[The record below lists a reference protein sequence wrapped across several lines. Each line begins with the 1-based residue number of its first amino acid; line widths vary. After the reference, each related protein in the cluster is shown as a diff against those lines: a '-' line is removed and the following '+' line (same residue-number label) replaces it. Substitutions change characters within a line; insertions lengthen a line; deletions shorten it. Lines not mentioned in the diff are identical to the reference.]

1 MKLNK
6 FFMLGLAGLAFAA
19 CSNEDEVGND
29 LSQNSKTITVKIET
43 GGYTTRASGDEAWTD
58 GTNNNQSPIT
68 VNTVTLYLL
77 DKDGAIVDTKI
88 LENKSSDTVHGV
100 SGTVTKIAAVA
111 NCQPTASG
119 TWANVVA
126 ETFDVADYQTAENAP
141 VYAEAVDITYKNTD
155 TQEGYPMYEATLQ
168 LATKMSRIEL
178 SGNLQCTNLAES
190 AYKTLTLEY
199 VGINGANTKFTLKGI
214 GSEPHPVT
222 SNLTGFPDLT
232 PDTGTPTA
240 FYDAAATPAPV
251 LNDKNTPVALGTSYG
266 YSVCGMPELLLR
278 FNSEPVDDVKEGYII
293 YDPAYLKITGF
304 KTADGNVVA
313 MESGKIY
320 QITDLEF
327 TEEDI
332 TTLEKDK
339 ICITATVRVA
349 PWDIVA
355 VEPSYGE

>member
-6 FFMLGLAGLAFAA
+6 YFMLGLAGLAFAA

-43 GGYTTRASGDEAWTD
+43 GGYTTRASGNEAWTN
-58 GTNNNQSPIT
+58 GANNQSQIT

-77 DKDGAIVDTKI
+77 DKDGAIVDTKT
-88 LENKSSDTVHGV
+88 LANKLSDTFHGV

-119 TWANVVA
+119 TWANVVV
-126 ETFDVADYQTAENAP
+126 ETFDVADYQTVENAP

-155 TQEGYPMYEATLQ
+155 TQDGYPMYEATLQ
-168 LATKMSRIEL
+168 LVTKMSRIEL
-178 SGNLQCTNLAES
+178 SGNLQCTNLTES

-199 VGINGANTKFTLKGI
+199 VGINRANTKFTLKGI
-214 GSEPHPVT
+214 GSDPHPVT
-222 SNLTGFPDLT
+222 DNLPGF

-251 LNDKNTPVALGTSYG
+251 LDDKNTSVALGTSYG

-278 FNSEPVDDVKEGYII
+278 FDSEPIDNVTEGYII

-313 MESGKIY
+313 MEPGKIY

-327 TEEDI
+327 TEENI

-339 ICITATVRVA
+339 ICITATVSVA

>member
-58 GTNNNQSPIT
+58 GTNNHQSPIT
-68 VNTVTLYLL
+68 VNTITLYLL
-77 DKDGAIVDTKI
+77 DKDGAIVDTKT
-88 LENKSSDTVHGV
+88 LEKKFSDTFHGV

-199 VGINGANTKFTLKGI
+199 VGINGANTKFTLKGT
-214 GSEPHPVT
+214 GSEPHSVT

-327 TEEDI
+327 TEENI

>member
-6 FFMLGLAGLAFAA
+6 YFMLGLAGLAFAA

-43 GGYTTRASGDEAWTD
+43 GGYTTRASGNEAWTN
-58 GTNNNQSPIT
+58 GANNQSQIT

-88 LENKSSDTVHGV
+88 LENKSSDTFHGV

-190 AYKTLTLEY
+190 AYKALTLEY
-199 VGINGANTKFTLKGI
+199 VGINRANTKFTLRGI
-214 GSEPHPVT
+214 GSDPHSVT
-222 SNLTGFPDLT
+222 DNLPGF

-304 KTADGNVVA
+304 KTAGGNTVA
-313 MESGKIY
+313 MEPGKIY

-327 TEEDI
+327 TEENI

-349 PWDIVA
+349 PWDIAA

>member
-6 FFMLGLAGLAFAA
+6 YFMLGLAGLAFAA

-43 GGYTTRASGDEAWTD
+43 GGYTTRASGNEAWTN
-58 GTNNNQSPIT
+58 GANNQSQIT

-88 LENKSSDTVHGV
+88 LENKSSDTFHGV

-199 VGINGANTKFTLKGI
+199 VGINGANTKFTLDGT
-214 GSEPHPVT
+214 GSDPHSVT
-222 SNLTGFPDLT
+222 DNLPGF

-240 FYDAAATPAPV
+240 FYDAAAAPAPV
-251 LNDKNTPVALGTSYG
+251 LSNKNTSVALGTSYG

-278 FNSEPVDDVKEGYII
+278 FDSEPIDNVTEGYII

-304 KTADGNVVA
+304 KTAGGDTVA
-313 MESGKIY
+313 MEPGKIY

-339 ICITATVRVA
+339 ICITATVSVA

>member
-6 FFMLGLAGLAFAA
+6 YFMLGLAGLAFAA

-43 GGYTTRASGDEAWTD
+43 GGYTTRASGNEAWTN
-58 GTNNNQSPIT
+58 GANNQSQIT

-77 DKDGAIVDTKI
+77 DKDGAIVDTKT
-88 LENKSSDTVHGV
+88 LANKLSDTFHGV

-155 TQEGYPMYEATLQ
+155 TQDGYPMYEATLQ

-199 VGINGANTKFTLKGI
+199 VGINRANTKFTLKGI
-214 GSEPHPVT
+214 GSDPHSVT
-222 SNLTGFPDLT
+222 GNLPGF

-251 LNDKNTPVALGTSYG
+251 LDDKNTSVALGTSYG

-278 FNSEPVDDVKEGYII
+278 FDSEPIDNVTEGYII

-304 KTADGNVVA
+304 KTADGNTVA
-313 MESGKIY
+313 MEPGKIY

-339 ICITATVRVA
+339 ICITATVSVA

>member
-6 FFMLGLAGLAFAA
+6 YFMLGLAGLAFAA

-43 GGYTTRASGDEAWTD
+43 GGYTTRASGNEAWTN
-58 GTNNNQSPIT
+58 GANNQSQIT

-88 LENKSSDTVHGV
+88 LENKSSDTFHGV

-119 TWANVVA
+119 TWANVIA

-199 VGINGANTKFTLKGI
+199 VGINGANTKFTLDGT
-214 GSEPHPVT
+214 GSDPHSVT
-222 SNLTGFPDLT
+222 DNLPGF

-240 FYDAAATPAPV
+240 FYDAAAAPAPV
-251 LNDKNTPVALGTSYG
+251 LSNKNTSVALGTSYG

-278 FNSEPVDDVKEGYII
+278 FDSEPIDNVTEGYII

-304 KTADGNVVA
+304 KTAGGDTVA
-313 MESGKIY
+313 MEPGKIY

-339 ICITATVRVA
+339 ICITATVSVA

>member
-6 FFMLGLAGLAFAA
+6 YFMLGLAGLAFAA

-43 GGYTTRASGDEAWTD
+43 GGYTTRASGNEAWTN
-58 GTNNNQSPIT
+58 GANNQSQIT

-77 DKDGAIVDTKI
+77 DKDGAIVDTKT
-88 LENKSSDTVHGV
+88 LANKLSDTFHGV

-178 SGNLQCTNLAES
+178 SGNLQCTNLTES

-199 VGINGANTKFTLKGI
+199 VGINRANTKFTLKGI
-214 GSEPHPVT
+214 GSDPHSVT
-222 SNLTGFPDLT
+222 DNLPGF

-251 LNDKNTPVALGTSYG
+251 LDDKNTSVALGTSYG

-278 FNSEPVDDVKEGYII
+278 FDSEPIDNVTEGYII
-293 YDPAYLKITGF
+293 YAPAYLKITGF
-304 KTADGNVVA
+304 KTDGGNTVA
-313 MESGKIY
+313 MEPGKIY

-327 TEEDI
+327 TEENI

-339 ICITATVRVA
+339 ICITATVSVA

>member
-6 FFMLGLAGLAFAA
+6 YFMLGLAGLAFAA

-43 GGYTTRASGDEAWTD
+43 GGYTTRASGNEAWTN
-58 GTNNNQSPIT
+58 GANNQSQIT

-77 DKDGAIVDTKI
+77 DKDGAIVDTKT
-88 LENKSSDTVHGV
+88 LANKLSDTFHGV

-119 TWANVVA
+119 TWANVVV

-155 TQEGYPMYEATLQ
+155 TQDGYPMYEATLQ
-168 LATKMSRIEL
+168 LVTKMSRIEL
-178 SGNLQCTNLAES
+178 SGNLQCTNLTES

-199 VGINGANTKFTLKGI
+199 VGINRANTKFTLKGI
-214 GSEPHPVT
+214 GSDPHPVT
-222 SNLTGFPDLT
+222 DNLPGF

-251 LNDKNTPVALGTSYG
+251 LDDKNTSVALGTSYG

-278 FNSEPVDDVKEGYII
+278 FDSEPIDNVTEGYII

-313 MESGKIY
+313 MEPGKIY

-327 TEEDI
+327 TEENI

-339 ICITATVRVA
+339 ICITATISVA

>member
-1 MKLNK
+1 
-6 FFMLGLAGLAFAA
+6 MLGLAGLAFAA

-43 GGYTTRASGDEAWTD
+43 GGYTTRASGNEAWTD
-58 GTNNNQSPIT
+58 GTNNQSPIT

-77 DKDGAIVDTKI
+77 DKDVAIVDTKT
-88 LENKSSDTVHGV
+88 LENKFSDTFHGV

-119 TWANVVA
+119 TWANIVA
-126 ETFDVADYQTAENAP
+126 ETFDVANYQTAENAP

-155 TQEGYPMYEATLQ
+155 TQDGYPMYEATLQ

-199 VGINGANTKFTLKGI
+199 VGINGANTKFALDGT
-214 GSEPHPVT
+214 GSDPHSVT
-222 SNLTGFPDLT
+222 DNLPGF

-240 FYDAAATPAPV
+240 FYDAAAAPAPV
-251 LNDKNTPVALGTSYG
+251 LSNKNTSVALGTSYG

-278 FNSEPVDDVKEGYII
+278 FDSEPIDNVTEGYII

-304 KTADGNVVA
+304 KTAGGNTVA
-313 MESGKIY
+313 MEPGKIY

-327 TEEDI
+327 TEENI

-339 ICITATVRVA
+339 ICITATVSVA

>member
-6 FFMLGLAGLAFAA
+6 YFMLGLAGLAFAA

-43 GGYTTRASGDEAWTD
+43 GGYTTRASGNEAWTN
-58 GTNNNQSPIT
+58 GANNQSQIT

-88 LENKSSDTVHGV
+88 LENKSSDTFHGV
-100 SGTVTKIAAVA
+100 SGTVAKIAAVA

-199 VGINGANTKFTLKGI
+199 VGINGANTKFTLDGT
-214 GSEPHPVT
+214 GSDPHSVT
-222 SNLTGFPDLT
+222 DNLPGF

-240 FYDAAATPAPV
+240 FYDAAAAPAPV
-251 LNDKNTPVALGTSYG
+251 LSNKNTSVALGTSYG

-278 FNSEPVDDVKEGYII
+278 FDSEPIDNVTEGYII

-304 KTADGNVVA
+304 KTAGGNTVA
-313 MESGKIY
+313 MEPGKIY

-339 ICITATVRVA
+339 ICITATVSVA

>member
-1 MKLNK
+1 
-6 FFMLGLAGLAFAA
+6 MLGLAGLAFAA

-88 LENKSSDTVHGV
+88 LENKSSDTFHGV

-232 PDTGTPTA
+232 LIQVHQLHFT
-240 FYDAAATPAPV
+240 
-251 LNDKNTPVALGTSYG
+251 
-266 YSVCGMPELLLR
+266 MQLLLLLL
-278 FNSEPVDDVKEGYII
+278 Y
-293 YDPAYLKITGF
+293 
-304 KTADGNVVA
+304 
-313 MESGKIY
+313 
-320 QITDLEF
+320 
-327 TEEDI
+327 
-332 TTLEKDK
+332 
-339 ICITATVRVA
+339 
-349 PWDIVA
+349 
-355 VEPSYGE
+355 

>member
-43 GGYTTRASGDEAWTD
+43 GGYTTRASGNGAWTN
-58 GTNNNQSPIT
+58 GANNQSQIT

-77 DKDGAIVDTKI
+77 DKDGAIVDTKT
-88 LENKSSDTVHGV
+88 LEKKFSDTFHGV

-119 TWANVVA
+119 TWANIVA

-155 TQEGYPMYEATLQ
+155 TQDGYPMYEATLQ
-168 LATKMSRIEL
+168 MATKMSRIEL

-199 VGINGANTKFTLKGI
+199 VGINRANTKFTLDGT
-214 GSEPHPVT
+214 GSDPHSVT
-222 SNLTGFPDLT
+222 DNLPGF

-240 FYDAAATPAPV
+240 FYDAAAAPAPV
-251 LNDKNTPVALGTSYG
+251 LSNKNTSVALGTSYG

-278 FNSEPVDDVKEGYII
+278 FDSEPIDNVTEGYII

-304 KTADGNVVA
+304 KTAGGNTVA
-313 MESGKIY
+313 MEPGKIY

-327 TEEDI
+327 TEENI

-339 ICITATVRVA
+339 ICITATVSVA

>member
-6 FFMLGLAGLAFAA
+6 YFMLGLAGLAFAA

-43 GGYTTRASGDEAWTD
+43 GGYTTRASGNEAWTN
-58 GTNNNQSPIT
+58 GANNQSQIT

-77 DKDGAIVDTKI
+77 DKDGAIVDTKT
-88 LENKSSDTVHGV
+88 LANKLSDTFHGV
-100 SGTVTKIAAVA
+100 SGTVTKIAAGA
-111 NCQPTASG
+111 NCQRTASG
-119 TWANVVA
+119 TWGNVVV

-155 TQEGYPMYEATLQ
+155 TQDGYPMYEATLQ
-168 LATKMSRIEL
+168 LVTKMSRIEL
-178 SGNLQCTNLAES
+178 SGNLQCTNLTES

-199 VGINGANTKFTLKGI
+199 VGINRANTKFTLKGI
-214 GSEPHPVT
+214 GSDPHPVT
-222 SNLTGFPDLT
+222 DNLPGF

-251 LNDKNTPVALGTSYG
+251 LDDKNTSVALGTSYG

-278 FNSEPVDDVKEGYII
+278 FDSEPIDNVTEGYII

-313 MESGKIY
+313 MEPGKIY

-327 TEEDI
+327 TEENI

-339 ICITATVRVA
+339 ICITATVSVA

>member
-1 MKLNK
+1 
-6 FFMLGLAGLAFAA
+6 MLGLAGLAFAA

-43 GGYTTRASGDEAWTD
+43 GGYTTRASGNGAWTN
-58 GTNNNQSPIT
+58 GANNQSQIT

-77 DKDGAIVDTKI
+77 DKDGAIVDTKT
-88 LENKSSDTVHGV
+88 LEKKFSDTFHGV

-111 NCQPTASG
+111 NCQPIASG
-119 TWANVVA
+119 TWANIVA

-155 TQEGYPMYEATLQ
+155 TQDGYPMYEATLQ

-199 VGINGANTKFTLKGI
+199 VGINRANTKFTLDGT
-214 GSEPHPVT
+214 GSDPHSVT
-222 SNLTGFPDLT
+222 DNLPGF

-240 FYDAAATPAPV
+240 FYDAAAAPAPV
-251 LNDKNTPVALGTSYG
+251 LSNKNTSVALGTSYG

-278 FNSEPVDDVKEGYII
+278 FDSEPIDNVTEGYII

-304 KTADGNVVA
+304 KTAGGNTVA
-313 MESGKIY
+313 MEPGKIY

-327 TEEDI
+327 TEENI

-339 ICITATVRVA
+339 ICITATVSVA

>member
-43 GGYTTRASGDEAWTD
+43 GGYTTRASGNGAWTN
-58 GTNNNQSPIT
+58 GANNQSQIT

-77 DKDGAIVDTKI
+77 DKDGAIVDTKT
-88 LENKSSDTVHGV
+88 LEKKFSDTFHGV

-119 TWANVVA
+119 TWANIVA

-155 TQEGYPMYEATLQ
+155 TQDGYPMYEATLQ

-199 VGINGANTKFTLKGI
+199 VGINRANTKFTLDGT
-214 GSEPHPVT
+214 GSDPHSVT
-222 SNLTGFPDLT
+222 DNLPGF

-240 FYDAAATPAPV
+240 FYDAAAAPV
-251 LNDKNTPVALGTSYG
+251 PVLSNKNTSVALGTSYG

-278 FNSEPVDDVKEGYII
+278 FDSEPIDNVTEGYII

-304 KTADGNVVA
+304 KTAGGNTVA
-313 MESGKIY
+313 MEPGKIY

-327 TEEDI
+327 TEENI

-339 ICITATVRVA
+339 ICITATVSVA

>member
-43 GGYTTRASGDEAWTD
+43 GGYTTRASGNEAWTD
-58 GTNNNQSPIT
+58 GTNNQSPIT

-77 DKDGAIVDTKI
+77 DKDGAIVDTKT
-88 LENKSSDTVHGV
+88 LENKFSDTFHGV

-119 TWANVVA
+119 TWANIVA
-126 ETFDVADYQTAENAP
+126 ETFDVANYQTAENAP

-155 TQEGYPMYEATLQ
+155 TQDGYPMYEATLQ

-199 VGINGANTKFTLKGI
+199 VGINGANTKFTLDGT
-214 GSEPHPVT
+214 GSDPHSVT
-222 SNLTGFPDLT
+222 DNLPGF

-240 FYDAAATPAPV
+240 FYDAAAAPAPV
-251 LNDKNTPVALGTSYG
+251 LSNKNTSVALGTSYG

-278 FNSEPVDDVKEGYII
+278 FDSEPIDNVTEGYII

-304 KTADGNVVA
+304 KTAGGNTVA
-313 MESGKIY
+313 MEPGKIY
-320 QITDLEF
+320 QIYALY
-327 TEEDI
+327 
-332 TTLEKDK
+332 
-339 ICITATVRVA
+339 V
-349 PWDIVA
+349 
-355 VEPSYGE
+355 

>member
-6 FFMLGLAGLAFAA
+6 YFMLGLAGLAFAA

-43 GGYTTRASGDEAWTD
+43 GGYTTRASGNEAWTN
-58 GTNNNQSPIT
+58 GANNQSQIT

-77 DKDGAIVDTKI
+77 DKDGAIVDTKT
-88 LENKSSDTVHGV
+88 LANKLSDTFHGV

-178 SGNLQCTNLAES
+178 SGNLQCTNLTES

-199 VGINGANTKFTLKGI
+199 VGINRANTKFTLKGI
-214 GSEPHPVT
+214 GSDPHSVT
-222 SNLTGFPDLT
+222 DNLPGF

-251 LNDKNTPVALGTSYG
+251 LDDKNTSVALGTSYG

-278 FNSEPVDDVKEGYII
+278 FDSEPIDNVTEGYII

-304 KTADGNVVA
+304 KTDGGNTVA
-313 MESGKIY
+313 MEPGKIY

-327 TEEDI
+327 TEENI

-339 ICITATVRVA
+339 ICITATVSVA

>member
-6 FFMLGLAGLAFAA
+6 YFMLGLAGLAFAA

-43 GGYTTRASGDEAWTD
+43 GGYTTRASGNEAWTN
-58 GTNNNQSPIT
+58 GANNQSQIT

-77 DKDGAIVDTKI
+77 DKDGAIVDTKT
-88 LENKSSDTVHGV
+88 LANKLSDTFHGV

-119 TWANVVA
+119 TWANVVV

-155 TQEGYPMYEATLQ
+155 TQDGYPMYEATLQ
-168 LATKMSRIEL
+168 LVTKMSRIEL
-178 SGNLQCTNLAES
+178 SGNLQCTNLTES

-199 VGINGANTKFTLKGI
+199 VGINRANTKFTLKGI
-214 GSEPHPVT
+214 GSDPHPVT
-222 SNLTGFPDLT
+222 DNLPGF

-251 LNDKNTPVALGTSYG
+251 LDDKNTSVALGTSYG

-278 FNSEPVDDVKEGYII
+278 FDSEPIDNVTEGYII

-313 MESGKIY
+313 MEPGKTY

-327 TEEDI
+327 TEENI

-339 ICITATVRVA
+339 ICITATVSVA

>member
-6 FFMLGLAGLAFAA
+6 YFMLGLAGLAFAA

-43 GGYTTRASGDEAWTD
+43 GGYTTRASGNEAWTN
-58 GTNNNQSPIT
+58 GANNQSQIT

-77 DKDGAIVDTKI
+77 DKDGAIVDTKT
-88 LENKSSDTVHGV
+88 LANKLSDTFHGV

-155 TQEGYPMYEATLQ
+155 TQDGYPMYEATLQ

-178 SGNLQCTNLAES
+178 SGNLQCTNLTES

-199 VGINGANTKFTLKGI
+199 VGINRANTKFTLKGI
-214 GSEPHPVT
+214 GSDPHSVT
-222 SNLTGFPDLT
+222 GNLPGF

-240 FYDAAATPAPV
+240 FYDAAAIPAPV
-251 LNDKNTPVALGTSYG
+251 LDDKNTSVALGTSYG

-278 FNSEPVDDVKEGYII
+278 FDSEPIDNVTEGYII

-313 MESGKIY
+313 MEPGKIY

-327 TEEDI
+327 TEENI

-339 ICITATVRVA
+339 ICITATVSVA

>member
-6 FFMLGLAGLAFAA
+6 YFMLGLAGLAFAA

-43 GGYTTRASGDEAWTD
+43 GGYTTRASGNEAWTN
-58 GTNNNQSPIT
+58 GANNQSQIT

-77 DKDGAIVDTKI
+77 DKDGAIVDTKT
-88 LENKSSDTVHGV
+88 LANKLSDTFHGV

-119 TWANVVA
+119 TWANVVV

-155 TQEGYPMYEATLQ
+155 IQDGYPMYEATLQ
-168 LATKMSRIEL
+168 LVTKMSRIEL
-178 SGNLQCTNLAES
+178 SGNLQCTNLTES

-199 VGINGANTKFTLKGI
+199 VGINRANTKFTLKGI
-214 GSEPHPVT
+214 GSDPHPVT
-222 SNLTGFPDLT
+222 DNLPGF

-251 LNDKNTPVALGTSYG
+251 LDDKNTSVALGTSYG

-278 FNSEPVDDVKEGYII
+278 FDSEPIDNVTEGYII

-313 MESGKIY
+313 MEPGKIY

-327 TEEDI
+327 TEENI

-339 ICITATVRVA
+339 ICITATVSVA

>member
-6 FFMLGLAGLAFAA
+6 YFMLGLAGLAFAA

-43 GGYTTRASGDEAWTD
+43 GGYTTRASGNEAWTN
-58 GTNNNQSPIT
+58 GANNQSQIT

-77 DKDGAIVDTKI
+77 DKDGAIVDTKT
-88 LENKSSDTVHGV
+88 LANKLSDTFHGV

-119 TWANVVA
+119 TWANVVV

-155 TQEGYPMYEATLQ
+155 TQDGYPMYEATLQ
-168 LATKMSRIEL
+168 LVTKMSRIEL
-178 SGNLQCTNLAES
+178 SGNLQCTNLTES

-199 VGINGANTKFTLKGI
+199 VGINRANTKFTLKGI
-214 GSEPHPVT
+214 GSDPHPVT
-222 SNLTGFPDLT
+222 DNLPGF

-251 LNDKNTPVALGTSYG
+251 LDDKNTSVALGTSYG

-278 FNSEPVDDVKEGYII
+278 FDSEPIDNVTEGYII

-313 MESGKIY
+313 MEPGKIY

-327 TEEDI
+327 TEENI

>member
-43 GGYTTRASGDEAWTD
+43 GGYITRASGNGAWTN
-58 GTNNNQSPIT
+58 GANNQSQIT

-77 DKDGAIVDTKI
+77 DKDGAIVDTKT
-88 LENKSSDTVHGV
+88 LEKKFSDTFHGV

-119 TWANVVA
+119 TWANIVA

-155 TQEGYPMYEATLQ
+155 TQDGYPMYEATLQ

-199 VGINGANTKFTLKGI
+199 VGINRANTKFTLDGT
-214 GSEPHPVT
+214 GSDPHSVT
-222 SNLTGFPDLT
+222 DNLPGF

-240 FYDAAATPAPV
+240 FYDAAAAPAPV
-251 LNDKNTPVALGTSYG
+251 LSNKNTSVALGTSYG

-278 FNSEPVDDVKEGYII
+278 FDSEPIDNVTEGYII

-304 KTADGNVVA
+304 KTAGGNTVA
-313 MESGKIY
+313 MEPGKIY

-327 TEEDI
+327 TEENI

-339 ICITATVRVA
+339 ICITATVSVA

>member
-1 MKLNK
+1 M
-6 FFMLGLAGLAFAA
+6 
-19 CSNEDEVGND
+19 
-29 LSQNSKTITVKIET
+29 SQNSKTITVKIET
-43 GGYTTRASGDEAWTD
+43 GGYTTRASGNGAWTN
-58 GTNNNQSPIT
+58 GANNQSQIT

-77 DKDGAIVDTKI
+77 DKDGAIVDTKT
-88 LENKSSDTVHGV
+88 LEKKFSDTFHGV

-119 TWANVVA
+119 TWANIVA

-155 TQEGYPMYEATLQ
+155 TQDGYPMYEATLQ

-199 VGINGANTKFTLKGI
+199 VGINRANTKFTLDGT
-214 GSEPHPVT
+214 GSDPHSVT
-222 SNLTGFPDLT
+222 DNLPGF

-240 FYDAAATPAPV
+240 FYDAAAAPAPV
-251 LNDKNTPVALGTSYG
+251 LSNKNTSVALGTSYG

-278 FNSEPVDDVKEGYII
+278 FDSEPIDNVTEGYII

-304 KTADGNVVA
+304 KTAGGNTVA
-313 MESGKIY
+313 MEPGKIY

-327 TEEDI
+327 TEENI

-339 ICITATVRVA
+339 ICITATVSVA

>member
-1 MKLNK
+1 
-6 FFMLGLAGLAFAA
+6 MLGLAGLAFAA

-43 GGYTTRASGDEAWTD
+43 GGYTTRASGNGAWTN
-58 GTNNNQSPIT
+58 GANNQSQIT

-77 DKDGAIVDTKI
+77 DKDGAIVDTKT
-88 LENKSSDTVHGV
+88 LEKKFSDTFHGV

-119 TWANVVA
+119 TWANIVA

-155 TQEGYPMYEATLQ
+155 TQDGYPMYEATLQ

-199 VGINGANTKFTLKGI
+199 VGINRANTKFTLDGT
-214 GSEPHPVT
+214 GSDPHSVT
-222 SNLTGFPDLT
+222 DNLPGF

-240 FYDAAATPAPV
+240 FYDAAAAPAPV
-251 LNDKNTPVALGTSYG
+251 LSNKNTSVALGTSYG

-278 FNSEPVDDVKEGYII
+278 FDSEPIDNVTEGYII

-304 KTADGNVVA
+304 KTAGGNTVA
-313 MESGKIY
+313 MEPGKIY

-327 TEEDI
+327 TEENI

-339 ICITATVRVA
+339 ICITATVSVA

>member
-6 FFMLGLAGLAFAA
+6 YFMLGLAGLAFAA

-43 GGYTTRASGDEAWTD
+43 GGYTTRASGNEAWTN
-58 GTNNNQSPIT
+58 GANNQSQIT

-77 DKDGAIVDTKI
+77 DKDGAIVDTKT
-88 LENKSSDTVHGV
+88 LANKLSDTFHGV

-119 TWANVVA
+119 TWANVGV

-155 TQEGYPMYEATLQ
+155 TQDGYPMYEATLQ
-168 LATKMSRIEL
+168 LVTKMSRIEL
-178 SGNLQCTNLAES
+178 SGNLQCTNLTES

-199 VGINGANTKFTLKGI
+199 VGINRANTKFTLKGI
-214 GSEPHPVT
+214 GSDLHSVT
-222 SNLTGFPDLT
+222 DNLPGF

-251 LNDKNTPVALGTSYG
+251 LDDKNTSVALGTSYG

-278 FNSEPVDDVKEGYII
+278 FDSEPIDNVTEGYII

-313 MESGKIY
+313 MEPGKIY

-327 TEEDI
+327 TEENI

-339 ICITATVRVA
+339 ICITATVSVA

>member
-1 MKLNK
+1 
-6 FFMLGLAGLAFAA
+6 MLGLAGLAFAA

-43 GGYTTRASGDEAWTD
+43 GGYTTRASGNGAWTN
-58 GTNNNQSPIT
+58 GANNQSQIT

-77 DKDGAIVDTKI
+77 DKDGDIVDTKT
-88 LENKSSDTVHGV
+88 LEKKFSDTFHGV

-119 TWANVVA
+119 TWANIVA

-155 TQEGYPMYEATLQ
+155 TQDGYPMYEATLQ

-199 VGINGANTKFTLKGI
+199 VGINRANTKFTLDGT
-214 GSEPHPVT
+214 GSDPHSVT
-222 SNLTGFPDLT
+222 DNLPGF

-240 FYDAAATPAPV
+240 FYDAAAAPAPV
-251 LNDKNTPVALGTSYG
+251 LSNKNTSVALGTSYG

-278 FNSEPVDDVKEGYII
+278 FDSEPIDNVTEGYII

-304 KTADGNVVA
+304 KTAGGNTVA
-313 MESGKIY
+313 MEPGKIY

-327 TEEDI
+327 TEENI

-339 ICITATVRVA
+339 ICITATVSVA

>member
-1 MKLNK
+1 M
-6 FFMLGLAGLAFAA
+6 
-19 CSNEDEVGND
+19 
-29 LSQNSKTITVKIET
+29 
-43 GGYTTRASGDEAWTD
+43 
-58 GTNNNQSPIT
+58 
-68 VNTVTLYLL
+68 
-77 DKDGAIVDTKI
+77 
-88 LENKSSDTVHGV
+88 
-100 SGTVTKIAAVA
+100 
-111 NCQPTASG
+111 
-119 TWANVVA
+119 
-126 ETFDVADYQTAENAP
+126 
-141 VYAEAVDITYKNTD
+141 
-155 TQEGYPMYEATLQ
+155 
-168 LATKMSRIEL
+168 
-178 SGNLQCTNLAES
+178 AES

>member
-6 FFMLGLAGLAFAA
+6 YFMLGLAGLAFAA

-43 GGYTTRASGDEAWTD
+43 GGYTTRASGNGAWTD
-58 GTNNNQSPIT
+58 GANNQSQIT

-77 DKDGAIVDTKI
+77 DKDGAIVDTKT
-88 LENKSSDTVHGV
+88 LANKLSDTFHGV

-119 TWANVVA
+119 TWANVVV

-155 TQEGYPMYEATLQ
+155 TQDGYPMYEATLQ
-168 LATKMSRIEL
+168 LVTKMSRIEL
-178 SGNLQCTNLAES
+178 SGNLQCTNLTES

-199 VGINGANTKFTLKGI
+199 VGINRANTKFTLKGI
-214 GSEPHPVT
+214 GSDPHPVT
-222 SNLTGFPDLT
+222 DNLPGF

-251 LNDKNTPVALGTSYG
+251 LDDKNTSVALGTSYG

-278 FNSEPVDDVKEGYII
+278 FDSEPIDNVTEGYII

-313 MESGKIY
+313 MEPGKIY

-327 TEEDI
+327 TEENI

-339 ICITATVRVA
+339 ICITATVSVA